1 MTEIFDDIKVG
12 KGIANALRF
21 FGERGMLGKDKYFED
36 GKARHAMQTTTA
48 STDVVVGR
56 TKDQTLEKQLKEL
69 GSDTSQINDR
79 VKLKY
84 TDKEGN
90 KLTLKQA
97 FREMCWSFHGRAP
110 SHWRQEKQNRQ
121 INSQLS
127 VFKQNE
133 QKKSIVPDQVIAPVS
148 NKGKETSD

>member
-1 MTEIFDDIKVG
+1 MKKRAKNLPPVPDFVDPDQNQEQAQNTQEEDHKTKEPEIDEIFDDLKVG

-36 GKARHAMQTTTA
+36 GKARHAMQTTTET
-48 STDVVVGR
+48 TDVVVGR
-56 TKDQTLEKQLKEL
+56 TKDQTLEKQLREL

-110 SHWRQEKQNRQ
+110 SHWR
-121 INSQLS
+121 
-127 VFKQNE
+127 
-133 QKKSIVPDQVIAPVS
+133 
-148 NKGKETSD
+148 